1 MAQVS
6 VTINGRNYPILCDD
20 GQEEHVSRLAAYIDK
35 RASEIAETVG
45 QVGESRLLVM
55 ASLLVADELSEAY
68 DEMERLQVEAKKSE
82 ETIRNETRETMEA
95 KIAPVVESLAVRIEN
110 IAAGLES
117 D

>member
-68 DEMERLQVEAKKSE
+68 ARLEAGPDGSENGESAESVENAE
-82 ETIRNETRETMEA
+82 EILAAAT
-95 KIAPVVESLAVRIEN
+95 ESLARRIET
-110 IAAGLES
+110 IAERMEGA
-117 D
+117 

>member
-6 VTINGRNYPILCDD
+6 VTINGRKYPIVCDD
-20 GQEEHVSRLAAYIDK
+20 GQEEHVTRLASYIDK

-45 QVGESRLLVM
+45 QVGEARLVVM
-55 ASLLVADELSEAY
+55 ASLLIADELSEAY
-68 DEMERLQVEAKKSE
+68 DEMERLQVEAKNSE
-82 ETIRNETRETMEA
+82 ESIRAETRETMEA

-110 IAAGLES
+110 IADSLES

>member
-6 VTINGRNYPILCDD
+6 VTINGRNYPIVCDD
-20 GQEEHVSRLAAYIDK
+20 GQEDHVTRLASYIDK

-55 ASLLVADELSEAY
+55 VNLLIADELSEAY
-68 DEMERLQVEAKKSE
+68 DEMERLQVAAKNSEQAIRTETLEA
-82 ETIRNETRETMEA
+82 MEI

-110 IAAGLES
+110 IADGLKS